1 MFRKI
6 FGTCYSFDLQKKNRK
21 EWIFKHNSFLP
32 LFSKPNNTGSTKFE
46 GKRKETLNFDVNVG

>member
-1 MFRKI
+1 MSF
-6 FGTCYSFDLQKKNRK
+6 FDLNAEQMLIYKKKNRK

-46 GKRKETLNFDVNVG
+46 GKRKETLNFGVGVE